1 MAVVVLSWAAWHLL
15 DFMVLR
21 AVWQGTDRSACSG
34 EGMGAC
40 WPFIRAKLPQ
50 LVYGFYPAAERWR
63 ANLVFLLAACL
74 LAALLLPRAPGKRAA
89 AVLLVVAFPVC
100 AYWLLRGGF
109 LGLAEV
115 PSRQWGGFLVT
126 VVVALTGIAVSLPLG
141 VVLALA
147 RRSDLPLLRLV
158 ATGFIEFWRGVPL
171 VTVLFFAVY
180 VLPLLLP
187 GAWAPDGLVRVM
199 AGVCLFAS
207 AYMAEVVRGG
217 LQAIPRGQYEA
228 AAALG
233 LGWRPAMQFVVL
245 PQALRKVIPGI
256 VNTFI
261 MLIKDT
267 TLVVIVSVLDL
278 LGQLRAADSDPQWI
292 GPTTELTGF
301 AFAGIIYFTLC
312 YGMSAYSRRMERHL
326 QRASGR

>member
-1 MAVVVLSWAAWHLL
+1 VAVLLLAWAAWHLL

-21 AVWQGTDRSACSG
+21 AVWQGADRSACAG
-34 EGMGAC
+34 EGAGAC

-50 LVYGFYPAAERWR
+50 LVYGFYPQAERWR
-63 ANLVFLLAACL
+63 ADLVFALAAGL
-74 LAALLLPRAPGKRAA
+74 LAALLLPRVPGKRIA
-89 AVLLVVAFPVC
+89 AVLLVAAFPVC
-100 AYWLLRGGF
+100 AFWLLRGGF

-115 PSRQWGGFLVT
+115 SSRQWGGFLVT
-126 VVVALTGIAVSLPLG
+126 VLIALTGIAASLPLG
-141 VVLALA
+141 ILLALA
-147 RRSDLPLLRLV
+147 RRSDLPLLRLA

-199 AGVCLFAS
+199 VGVCLFAS
-207 AYMAEVVRGG
+207 AYMAEVIRGG
-217 LQAIPRGQYEA
+217 LQAVPRGQYEA

-233 LGWRPAMQFVVL
+233 LGYRPAMQLVVL

-278 LGQLRAADSDPQWI
+278 LGQLRAADADPQWV

-301 AFAGIIYFTLC
+301 AFAGTIYFTLC
-312 YGMSAYSRRMERHL
+312 FGMSAYSRRMERRL
-326 QRASGR
+326 QQAGGR